1 MTRRLHLLP
10 LLFLLLLLTPAA
22 GQEEPTATLLPDPV
36 GQVLYVHQVPADRVT
51 AGWLAIAAKRPD
63 MTGSAFVGTPGL
75 GWTGLLVKATETM
88 EAESASEVSRELS
101 KDLKA
106 PVLHLIL
113 SEDGRAWYFYWDK
126 GKLVDRYCSNP
137 GRPGEVPIEQV
148 RSWQGRPELLLP
160 VAHGTPLS
168 KLRSEV
174 SITDF
179 NAFLYSYYPEMKVER
194 PGAWRMPADLMTML
208 VQVMGVSHSP
218 APYLSMK
225 SQPGWTRIAPAAP
238 GE

>member
-1 MTRRLHLLP
+1 MRHCLLP
-10 LLFLLLLLTPAA
+10 LLFLLLAPAHA
-22 GQEEPTATLLPDPV
+22 QEEPAPTVLPDPV
-36 GQVLYVHQVPADRVT
+36 GQVMYVRQSPADRVA
-51 AGWLAIAAKRPD
+51 AGWLALVAKRPD
-63 MTGSAFVGTPGL
+63 LSGSAFVGTPSL
-75 GWTGLLVKATETM
+75 GWTGVIVRALERTEP
-88 EAESASEVSRELS
+88 EVSSGVSKELS
-101 KDLKA
+101 KNLKA

-126 GKLVDRYCSNP
+126 GQLVDRYCSNP

-160 VAHGTPLS
+160 VASGTPLS

-194 PGAWRMPADLMTML
+194 PGAWRMPADLMAML
-208 VQVMGVSHSP
+208 VQVMGVSHTP